1 MDLARVLK
9 SLRNLKILFLAGNKQ
24 KKAELELELAN
35 IIAVDSEDD
44 KQVAMHQ
51 VVDFAV

>member
-9 SLRNLKILFLAGNKQ
+9 TLRNLKILFLAGNKP
-24 KKAELELELAN
+24 KKAELELEPAN

-44 KQVAMHQ
+44 K
-51 VVDFAV
+51 